1 MTSTKSCS
9 CHSDDSPETI
19 GKPVAE
25 GPLMRS
31 AFRIPGMDCPSEEQM
46 IRLRLGD
53 MSIVSLEFDLPA
65 RSLVICHGGEV
76 SDILNRLEPLGYGAE
91 LVESSP
97 IDPGDLQL
105 VSQEDET
112 KTLWILLAINSV
124 MFVIEMI
131 AGWLADSAGLIADG
145 ADMFADAAVYGTA
158 LYAVGRDARHKLS
171 AARLAGVLQLTFAL
185 WTLIEVARRVS
196 TGSFPEEIAMI
207 GISLMALTANII
219 CLALISRHR
228 EGGIHMRASYIF
240 SANDVLANL
249 GVILAGVMIAWT
261 GSPIPDWVIGGLI
274 GLLVL
279 SGAVR
284 ILRLR

>member
-1 MTSTKSCS
+1 
-9 CHSDDSPETI
+9 
-19 GKPVAE
+19 
-25 GPLMRS
+25 
-31 AFRIPGMDCPSEEQM
+31 MDCPSEEQM

-53 MSIVSLEFDLPA
+53 MPVASLEFDLPA

-76 SDILNRLEPLGYGAE
+76 SDIMSRLEPLGYGAE

-97 IDPGDLQL
+97 LGTGDLQL
-105 VSQEDET
+105 VSQQNES

-124 MFVIEMI
+124 MFVIEVI
-131 AGWLADSAGLIADG
+131 AGWLADSAGLIADR

-171 AARLAGVLQLTFAL
+171 AARLAGVLQLSFAL

-207 GISLMALTANII
+207 GISLLALTANIA

-228 EGGIHMRASYIF
+228 QGGIHMRASYIF

-249 GVILAGVMIAWT
+249 GVILAGVLIAWT
-261 GSPIPDWVIGGLI
+261 GSPIPDWIVGGLI
-274 GLLVL
+274 GILVL
-279 SGAVR
+279 TGAVR